1 MIKDPLDISKI
12 LTSIGFT
19 SLNALQEET
28 LQISQENHN
37 VMIFSQ
43 TGSGK
48 TFAFLLPLFLRLDV
62 KKKMLT
68 SK

>member
-1 MIKDPLDISKI
+1 MIKDSLDISTI
-12 LTSIGFT
+12 LSSIGFT
-19 SLNALQEET
+19 SLNDPQEET
-28 LQISQENHN
+28 LQKSQENHN
-37 VMIFSQ
+37 VMILSQ
-43 TGSGK
+43 TGSRK

>member
-1 MIKDPLDISKI
+1 MIKDSLDISTI
-12 LTSIGFT
+12 LSSIGFT
-19 SLNALQEET
+19 SLNDPQEET
-28 LQISQENHN
+28 LQKSQENDN
-37 VMIFSQ
+37 VMILSQ

-48 TFAFLLPLFLRLDV
+48 TFAFLLPLFMRLDV